1 MTTTSIA
8 FVTGT
13 VFAKPSSGGDGSG
26 SSGGDGSGSSNTPQ
40 TSNNTNSPPTYYISL
55 FELRYMQLYTLFM
68 N

>member
-8 FVTGT
+8 FVIGT

-40 TSNNTNSPPTYYISL
+40 TSDNLQLPSYILYLSL
-55 FELRYMQLYTLFM
+55 
-68 N
+68 